1 MKNFETILNTGED
14 QANYIQVCSC
24 KEIPVVDYET
34 LRTEIYNSETKPF
47 DEK

>member
-14 QANYIQVCSC
+14 QANYIQVGYC

-34 LRTEIYNSETKPF
+34 LRTEIHNRETKPF
-47 DEK
+47 NEK